1 MLYDELLSIYKK
13 EYGQIFKVK
22 TKRGGKNIL
31 KEIEIASRKI
41 NRNEAIKMYKNVIM
55 SEANLMSGFNKTKK
69 IEWKWL
75 VSWEKLFSE
84 SKTDDA
90 DEEAHEEAHDKT
102 DKQLDTTDMPD
113 LESEESAEQ
122 RGQVLKNT
130 DTKSS
135 A

>member
-41 NRNEAIKMYKNVIM
+41 NRNEATKMYKNVIM

-69 IEWKWL
+69 
-75 VSWEKLFSE
+75 
-84 SKTDDA
+84 
-90 DEEAHEEAHDKT
+90 
-102 DKQLDTTDMPD
+102 
-113 LESEESAEQ
+113 
-122 RGQVLKNT
+122 
-130 DTKSS
+130 
-135 A
+135 

>member
-1 MLYDELLSIYKK
+1 MVSIK
-13 EYGQIFKVK
+13 Q
-22 TKRGGKNIL
+22 KNRMKMISQL
-31 KEIEIASRKI
+31 REI
-41 NRNEAIKMYKNVIM
+41 V
-55 SEANLMSGFNKTKK
+55 SGP
-69 IEWKWL
+69 
-75 VSWEKLFSE
+75 
-84 SKTDDA
+84 KTDDA
-90 DEEAHEEAHDKT
+90 DEEAHEEADHKT

>member
-75 VSWEKLFSE
+75 VSWEKLFLSL
-84 SKTDDA
+84 KQMMQMKK
-90 DEEAHEEAHDKT
+90 HMKKHMIKQI
-102 DKQLDTTDMPD
+102 KQLDTTDMPD

>member
-41 NRNEAIKMYKNVIM
+41 TRNEATKMYKNVIM

-69 IEWKWL
+69 
-75 VSWEKLFSE
+75 
-84 SKTDDA
+84 
-90 DEEAHEEAHDKT
+90 
-102 DKQLDTTDMPD
+102 
-113 LESEESAEQ
+113 
-122 RGQVLKNT
+122 
-130 DTKSS
+130 
-135 A
+135 

>member
-41 NRNEAIKMYKNVIM
+41 NRNEATKMYKNVIM
-55 SEANLMSGFNKTKK
+55 SEANLMSGFNKTKNRMK
-69 IEWKWL
+69 MISQLREI
-75 VSWEKLFSE
+75 VSEP
-84 SKTDDA
+84 KTDDA
-90 DEEAHEEAHDKT
+90 DEEAHEEADHKT